1 MAIRYD
7 SPFKG
12 RGAGSNPDNRFEQHS
27 RERIDDGWG
36 SLAQTEEAPRTT
48 LEVDTSRRVISYNQS
63 PDVPFDR
70 SINPYR
76 GCEHGCVYC
85 FARPTHAWLG
95 LSPGLDFETRLYH
108 KPDAPEQ
115 LRRELGR
122 RGYTPAPIA
131 LGINTDAYQPV
142 ERRLGL
148 TRRILE
154 VLAESR
160 HPLTIVTKSALI
172 ERDLD
177 LLAPLA
183 ADNLCQV
190 AVSLTTL
197 DSQLSRRLEPRA
209 AAPHRRLQTI
219 ARLSAAGVPV
229 SVLVAPLIPILTD
242 AELEALLEAAHAA
255 GARDA
260 GYVLLRLPHEVKDLF
275 SDWLQMHE
283 PLKAQ
288 HVLNRIRD
296 CRGGR
301 DYDAAFGARM
311 RGTGIFADLLAQ
323 RFRKA
328 YRRLD
333 FPGTPPLDCSRFRAP
348 REETPQ
354 LGLFD

>member
-27 RERIDDGWG
+27 RERVDDGWD
-36 SLAQTEEAPRTT
+36 SLAQTEAAPRTT
-48 LEVDTSRRVISYNQS
+48 LEVDTSRRVITYNQS

-122 RGYTPAPIA
+122 RGYAPAPIA

-177 LLAPLA
+177 LLTPLA
-183 ADNLCQV
+183 ADNLCRV

-242 AELEALLEAAHAA
+242 AELEALLEAAHDA
-255 GARDA
+255 GACDA

-283 PLKAQ
+283 PLKAE

-301 DYDAAFGARM
+301 DYDAAFGSRM
-311 RGTGIFADLLAQ
+311 RGTGVFADLLAQ

>member
-1 MAIRYD
+1 MAIRYA

-27 RERIDDGWG
+27 RERIDDGWD
-36 SLAQTEEAPRTT
+36 SLALTEEAPRTT
-48 LEVDTSRRVISYNQS
+48 LELDTSRSVISYNQS

-108 KPDAPEQ
+108 KPDAPEL

-122 RGYTPAPIA
+122 RGYTAAPIA

-154 VLAESR
+154 VLAETR
-160 HPLTIVTKSALI
+160 HPLTIVTKSALV

-177 LLAPLA
+177 ILAPLA
-183 ADNLCQV
+183 ADNLCEV

-197 DSQLSRRLEPRA
+197 DSSLSRRLEPRA
-209 AAPHRRLQTI
+209 VAPHRRLETVT
-219 ARLSAAGVPV
+219 RLSEVGVPV
-229 SVLVAPLIPILTD
+229 SVLVAPLIPVLTD

-275 SDWLQMHE
+275 ADWLQMHA
-283 PLKAQ
+283 PLKAE
-288 HVLNRIRD
+288 HVLNRVRD

-301 DYDAAFGARM
+301 DYDATFGRRM

-323 RFRKA
+323 RFKQA
-328 YRRLD
+328 YRRLG
-333 FPGTPPLDCSRFRAP
+333 FPGRPPLECGLFRPP